1 MKMDFTPKGAAV
13 YCAIKNGL
21 LPEVK
26 GGWDDTNFNKFW
38 DDFMERLEKSKY
50 AIIKCPDEFEFST
63 DKEPMS
69 SDEIRNFI
77 NVELLEHYYTERITD
92 ILERP
97 KNKGNLISM
106 LKDKLMLF
114 EIYKTLCLTDDR
126 AKDNADNTHN
136 NSKR

>member
-1 MKMDFTPKGAAV
+1 MDFTPKGAAV
-13 YCAIKNGL
+13 YCAIKNSL
-21 LPEVK
+21 LPKVE

-38 DDFMERLEKSKY
+38 DDFMERLEKSRY
-50 AIIKCPDEFEFST
+50 AIIKCPDEYKVST

-77 NVELLEHYYTERITD
+77 NVELLEHYYSERICD

-97 KNKGNLISM
+97 GNKGYIAIL
-106 LKDKLMLF
+106 LREKLMLF
-114 EIYKTLCLTDDR
+114 EIYKALCLSNDCTN
-126 AKDNADNTHN
+126 DNADDTHN

>member
-1 MKMDFTPKGAAV
+1 MDFTPKGAAV

-50 AIIKCPDEFEFST
+50 AIIKCPDEYEFST

-77 NVELLEHYYTERITD
+77 NVELLEHYYTERICD
-92 ILERP
+92 
-97 KNKGNLISM
+97 M
-106 LKDKLMLF
+106 LKMPENGGRIAILLREKLMLF
-114 EIYKTLCLTDDR
+114 EVYKALCLTNDR
-126 AKDNADNTHN
+126 TKDNTDNTHN
-136 NSKR
+136 KGNR